1 MTAGEVLLAASPVE
15 LELLRAERASVVA
28 DTLALHDSLA
38 TYDKA
43 RAAVLSLSDVD
54 LAAVIHCESGRC
66 EHADHACRDSLTA
79 DRSTLYVAAVDVERQ
94 RRKASAPT
102 LHRFHTGEP
111 ANDTD
116 AGGPAVRR
124 PANLDRYRTNLDRY
138 RLNSADADAAE
149 DRRQRELGAARRNPE
164 RYAVWVHTG
173 GAQFDGGAYAVAT
186 HSVTVDESG
195 RETVHKVPALVYV
208 AAVAEPPQVQA
219 KRRKSTTWRGA
230 SAASDSVR
238 LADVGHSP
246 RQHANAS
253 TVYLP
258 TPEGPRGY
266 NGTLNG
272 SPIRWQE
279 LTAEGAAW
287 LHAVAGTTWTAPT
300 GDSNDPRRVVGAVAI
315 EPAASRTH
323 HAVAI
328 DYYANDGERRTYMRT
343 RPLDHAG
350 RMDAPAD
357 VVVGR
362 LAHTARL
369 KGKREDL
376 RVKRPSG
383 VKGQANTERMRRVRA
398 VESCQL
404 AATALKVG
412 EPIRSNSRPAR
423 AVRAAVA
430 LSVMLASAGCP
441 AWAADPITLLE
452 NAG

>member
-1 MTAGEVLLAASPVE
+1 MSASTSLAASPVE
-15 LELLRAERASVVA
+15 LELLRAERRSVVA
-28 DTLALHDSLA
+28 DTLTLSDSLA
-38 TYDKA
+38 TYD
-43 RAAVLSLSDVD
+43 AVRSTLVSLSDVD

-66 EHADHACRDSLTA
+66 DHADHTHRDCLTA
-79 DRSTLYVAAVDVERQ
+79 DRSTVYVAAVDIERE
-94 RRKASAPT
+94 RRKALSHT
-102 LHRFHTGEP
+102 LHRFHTDAPKE
-111 ANDTD
+111 DSD
-116 AGGPAVRR
+116 AGGPATRRPVQVRR
-124 PANLDRYRTNLDRY
+124 QANNRHSVNA
-138 RLNSADADAAE
+138 ADADAAE

-186 HSVTVDESG
+186 HSVTVDGCG
-195 RETVHKVPALVYV
+195 RETVHKVPAMVYV

-219 KRRKSTTWRGA
+219 KRRKSTTWSGA
-230 SAASDSVR
+230 SAASGSVR

-246 RQHANAS
+246 RQHTTAS

-272 SPIRWQE
+272 EPVRWQE

-287 LHAVAGTTWTAPT
+287 LHAVAGTTWHPPM

-315 EPAASRTH
+315 DPATSRTH
-323 HAVAI
+323 HAVAVDYI
-328 DYYANDGERRTYMRT
+328 DSDGEVRTYMRT

-350 RMDAPAD
+350 RWQAPAD

-362 LAHTARL
+362 LPHTARL

-404 AATALKVG
+404 AATALATGK
-412 EPIRSNSRPAR
+412 PIRANSRPAR

-430 LSVMLASAGCP
+430 LSVMLTSAGCP
-441 AWAADPITLLE
+441 AWAADPITLLG